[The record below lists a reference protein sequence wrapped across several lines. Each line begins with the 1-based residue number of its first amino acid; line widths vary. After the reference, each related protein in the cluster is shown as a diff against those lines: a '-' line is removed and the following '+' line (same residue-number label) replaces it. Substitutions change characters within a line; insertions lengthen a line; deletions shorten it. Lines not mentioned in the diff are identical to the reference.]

1 MKFFTGYTLGAF
13 CVMLALLMVVT
24 VISEIVIDSDLHP
37 RTKFQAMFVET
48 LISLAFTSTLIERMN
63 LHLLDN

>member
-1 MKFFTGYTLGAF
+1 MGFFSGYTVGAI

-24 VISEIVIDSDLHP
+24 VVSEVAIDSDLHP

-48 LISLAFTSTLIERMN
+48 LIGLAFTSTLVEWMD